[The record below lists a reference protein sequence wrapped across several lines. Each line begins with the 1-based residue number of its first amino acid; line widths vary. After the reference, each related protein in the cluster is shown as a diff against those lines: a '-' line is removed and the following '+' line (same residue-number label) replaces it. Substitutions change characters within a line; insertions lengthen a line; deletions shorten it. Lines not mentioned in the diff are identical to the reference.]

1 MIPDF
6 SSYLHPYKRGLT
18 APQMEI
24 NALVIGTYLRSI
36 GWSFNAMAAALGNWE
51 AECKLNPNLPTNKKF
66 PANQTG
72 AFGLPQWNPWGSRY
86 GEYCRRNGIP
96 ITASDDNQAA
106 RIEHQLAYHEWEC
119 RPGGGYWIP
128 TQVNKYSWESWKR
141 SQDSPELLAQ
151 AYYWE
156 YERSGSGAGNR
167 PKLAR
172 KWADFLKGKIHPPIW
187 LLYKFKEVT
196 RI

>member
-72 AFGLPQWNPWGSRY
+72 AFGLPQWNPWAAD
-86 GEYCRRNGIP
+86 
-96 ITASDDNQAA
+96 TASIAGGTA
-106 RIEHQLAYHEWEC
+106 SPSPHPMTIR
-119 RPGGGYWIP
+119 RPASSTSWP
-128 TQVNKYSWESWKR
+128 TM
-141 SQDSPELLAQ
+141 
-151 AYYWE
+151 
-156 YERSGSGAGNR
+156 SGSAGPEADTGFLRRSTNTAGR
-167 PKLAR
+167 VGNAHRTAR
-172 KWADFLKGKIHPPIW
+172 SCWLRHIIGSTSAADQGQEIDLNWPGNGQTF
-187 LLYKFKEVT
+187 
-196 RI
+196 